1 MRLTKLDLA
10 VVRSFADRAHASK
23 SSRHL
28 SHDGQEL
35 RGNWIGGHGIAEWI
49 GDVVRFN
56 DLGSRAAQT
65 VQRALRKELLPK
77 QVESQ
82 RRQMGNPMRDTR
94 GGKVLATTF
103 DDRELLMK
111 ALEQAIYEIVNRRRN
126 GQIVT
131 KHDEQLQSDLE
142 ALYNRI
148 AEL

>member
-28 SHDGQEL
+28 SHDGQAL
-35 RGNWIGGHGIAEWI
+35 SGNWMGGNRIAEWI